1 MIEPAIIA
9 PDRDQPPPDHHAL
22 VHGGFTLLIARR
34 LGFEPPT
41 ARRRFMK
48 VLVLVAVTWVPLLVL
63 SALAGHAWGHSVA
76 EPLLFD
82 PVIYSRF
89 LFVLPVLE
97 LAQVAVE
104 ASLGVQVRHLRHSGI
119 VPAPELP
126 ELDNALETVVHLRRS
141 FVAEVAM
148 AVVSL
153 TLCVAMRVFV
163 GHPVPGSTWERVGT
177 TITPAG
183 WWYIVV
189 SLPIVGFFLLR
200 WMWVFLLWAWFLI
213 RVSQFDLELT
223 ATHPDRCGGLGF
235 LGWGVASFS
244 LVLMAVSAVLSGSFA
259 REILHRGSTL
269 DNLKYHVIVFAV
281 LSIVILHIPLFVFIR
296 RQARLRFR
304 ALLEFGD
311 LARRHDRAFD
321 EKWVEHPVAGPEKLL
336 GSPDV
341 SSLAG
346 IAQAFEHVDRMQLFP
361 FDKKAVLVLA
371 ISALI
376 PMIPLV
382 GTAIPITEIISKL
395 GEFMV

>member
-1 MIEPAIIA
+1 MTTERDSQT
-9 PDRDQPPPDHHAL
+9 PDYHAL
-22 VHGGFTLLIARR
+22 IHGGFTRLIALR
-34 LGFEPPT
+34 LGFDPPT
-41 ARRRFMK
+41 TRARLYK
-48 VLVLVAVTWVPLLVL
+48 VLLLLSVTWLPLVIL
-63 SALAGHAWGHSVA
+63 SALQGHAWSHSVT

-89 LFVLPVLE
+89 LFVLPLLE
-97 LAQVAVE
+97 LAQLAVE
-104 ASLGVQVRHLRHSGI
+104 ASLGVQVRHLRHSGL
-119 VPAPELP
+119 VPALELP
-126 ELDNALETVVHLRRS
+126 EFDGALETAIYLRRS
-141 FVAEVAM
+141 LAAEIVMLTASL
-148 AVVSL
+148 AISVV
-153 TLCVAMRVFV
+153 MRVFAGLSV
-163 GHPVPGSTWERVGT
+163 AASSWERVGT

-183 WWYIVV
+183 WWYIIV
-189 SLPIVGFFLLR
+189 SLPIVSFFLLR
-200 WMWVFLLWAWFLI
+200 WMWVYLLWAWFLI
-213 RVSQFDLELT
+213 RVSRLDLELT

-235 LGWGVASFS
+235 LGWGIASFS

-269 DNLKYHVIVFAV
+269 DSLKYHVVVFVV
-281 LSIVILHIPLFVFIR
+281 LSIAILHIPLFAFIR

-304 ALLEFGD
+304 ALLEFGS

-321 EKWVEHPVAGPEKLL
+321 EKWVEHPVAPPESLL

-341 SSLAG
+341 ASLAD
-346 IAQAFEHVDRMQLFP
+346 IAMAFEHVDRMQLFP

-371 ISALI
+371 IAALI